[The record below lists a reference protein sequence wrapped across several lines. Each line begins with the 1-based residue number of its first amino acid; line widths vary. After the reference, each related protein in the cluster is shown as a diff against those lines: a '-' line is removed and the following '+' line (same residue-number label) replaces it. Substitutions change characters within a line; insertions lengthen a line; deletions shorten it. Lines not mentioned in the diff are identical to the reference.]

1 MEENLK
7 LRPTRIRDI
16 IMKIYTCPKCG
27 NVITNSE
34 SLYACPKCGCSAD
47 SFIVTDKEETTS
59 NNYNVSDYEQYKKE
73 SGIDQPVLSA
83 KDYDV
88 ICPDCN
94 SVIADESSDCSICGC
109 PSNLFIKRAK
119 TKFVYGEKLECP
131 DCGKV
136 FTEIIPAECPNC
148 GCPSDKFKQHIEENT
163 HQNSSTQNKNAF
175 SAIFITLFI
184 VGILGGFGYLAYS
197 KVQEAAE
204 QARQEQYQK
213 EQQAQREREEMRK
226 KQEEERQAKEAYNAL
241 KIKWKDFSGTTYRA
255 SHFTSEGYQYYAFS
269 YNSAGKGK
277 YIIWWNYPGTNVVE
291 EQMEF
296 SIYKVESDANYL
308 YLYTNELNTPVKIK
322 IEGRS
327 LYTSNGEERYEVW

>member
-1 MEENLK
+1 
-7 LRPTRIRDI
+7 
-16 IMKIYTCPKCG
+16 MKTYKCSKCG
-27 NVITNSE
+27 NVMIEGET
-34 SLYACPKCGCSAD
+34 LYACPKCGCSTD
-47 SFIVTDKEETTS
+47 NFIVIDEADTTS
-59 NNYNVSDYEQYKKE
+59 NNYNASSAEQQKIE
-73 SGIDQPVLSA
+73 SGSNLSAQPA

-94 SVIADESSDCSICGC
+94 SVITNEDSDCPVCGC
-109 PSNLFIKRAK
+109 PSNMFIKRAK
-119 TKFVYGEKLECP
+119 TKFVHGEKLECP

-136 FTEIIPAECPNC
+136 FAEIIPTDCPNC
-148 GCPSDKFKQHIEENT
+148 GCPSEKFKKHEEKKNPQT
-163 HQNSSTQNKNAF
+163 PSTQKK
-175 SAIFITLFI
+175 SSYPRILIFLFI
-184 VGILGGFGYLAYS
+184 VGAIGYLYWEYNKAE
-197 KVQEAAE
+197 KAAE

-226 KQEEERQAKEAYNAL
+226 KQEEERQAEKAYNAL
-241 KIKWKDFSGTTYRA
+241 RIRWKDFSGTTYRA
-255 SHFTSEGYQYYAFS
+255 SQFTNKGYQYYAFS
-269 YNSAGKGK
+269 YNSLGKGK
-277 YIIWWNYPGTNVVE
+277 YFIWWNYPGTNVVE

>member
-1 MEENLK
+1 MTEGE
-7 LRPTRIRDI
+7 T
-16 IMKIYTCPKCG
+16 
-27 NVITNSE
+27 
-34 SLYACPKCGCSAD
+34 LYACPKCGCSTD
-47 SFIVTDKEETTS
+47 NFIVIDEAGTTS
-59 NNYNVSDYEQYKKE
+59 NNYSASSAEQQKNE
-73 SGIDQPVLSA
+73 SGSNLSA
-83 KDYDV
+83 QQTKNNDV

-94 SVIADESSDCSICGC
+94 SVITNEDSDCPVCGC
-109 PSNLFIKRAK
+109 PSNMFIKRAK
-119 TKFVYGEKLECP
+119 TKFVHGEKLECP

-136 FTEIIPAECPNC
+136 FAEIIPTDCPNC
-148 GCPSDKFKQHIEENT
+148 GCPSEKFKKHEEKKNPQT
-163 HQNSSTQNKNAF
+163 PSTQKK
-175 SAIFITLFI
+175 SSYPRILIFLFI
-184 VGILGGFGYLAYS
+184 VGAIGYLYWEYNKAE
-197 KVQEAAE
+197 KAAE

-296 SIYKVESDANYL
+296 SIYKVESNANYL
-308 YLYTNELNTPVKIK
+308 YLYSYELNSPVKIK
-322 IEGRS
+322 IQGNS
-327 LYTSNGEERYEVW
+327 LYTMNGDRYEIWR